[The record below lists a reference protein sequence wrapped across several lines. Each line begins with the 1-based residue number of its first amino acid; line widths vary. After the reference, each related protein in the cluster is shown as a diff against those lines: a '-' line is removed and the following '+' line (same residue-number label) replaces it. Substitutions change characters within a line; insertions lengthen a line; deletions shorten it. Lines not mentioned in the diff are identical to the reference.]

1 MLSKNISKEIEEMVT
16 TSYEKERALQSAAI
30 G

>member
-16 TSYEKERALQSAAI
+16 TYEKERALQSAAI